1 MDESG
6 LDTKRPG
13 FSELNTAEDDLEIM
27 LTLNQTELTKVSL
40 KKEAELYLDGDSFIE
55 RLRVH
60 EPAFIDGDGAIE
72 TLVIS
77 SSDII
82 SYILPDDEE
91 RTSQRYDDVDYRSH

>member
-1 MDESG
+1 
-6 LDTKRPG
+6 
-13 FSELNTAEDDLEIM
+13 
-27 LTLNQTELTKVSL
+27 
-40 KKEAELYLDGDSFIE
+40 
-55 RLRVH
+55 VH

-91 RTSQRYDDVDYRSH
+91 RTSQRYDDVDYRSHAS